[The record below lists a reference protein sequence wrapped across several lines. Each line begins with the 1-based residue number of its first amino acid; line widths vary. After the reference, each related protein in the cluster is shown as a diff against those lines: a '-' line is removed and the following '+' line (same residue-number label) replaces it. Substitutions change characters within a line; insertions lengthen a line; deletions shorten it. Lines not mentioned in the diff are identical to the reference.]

1 MFHYYS
7 FAYMN
12 KNKTSKL
19 NEGIK
24 ILFPFFPLNPLKTQ
38 IVSICAIIIF
48 SVSKVLCCLVKI

>member
-12 KNKTSKL
+12 KNKQVKL

-24 ILFPFFPLNPLKTQ
+24 NSFPIFPLNP
-38 IVSICAIIIF
+38 
-48 SVSKVLCCLVKI
+48 